1 MTRLAPGSP
10 LTLALRFDEG
20 APDWPVGRAVMAGS
34 RAVLEWHSDRLA
46 DGRRVSPLLYPP
58 EPGLIEAR
66 GPAFEGLH
74 GFLADS
80 LPDGWG
86 TLLMR
91 RRVERRRGGRWCGWG
106 MRRRGRMTSW
116 R

>member
-1 MTRLAPGSP
+1 VGRRPAHDAACPGSP
-10 LTLALRFDEG
+10 LALALRFDEG

-66 GPAFEGLH
+66 GPAFEGCT
-74 GFLADS
+74 A
-80 LPDGWG
+80 
-86 TLLMR
+86 
-91 RRVERRRGGRWCGWG
+91 
-106 MRRRGRMTSW
+106 SW
-116 R
+116 PTACPMAGAPC